1 MQWPTN
7 FTSDS
12 SKSLEPPAVQ
22 HSLSRSGCHLD
33 LSILQRWPRR
43 PIIHWTR
50 AQLGTTMFH
59 SKVTTKNI
67 ATWHPRKVILKPTA
81 SPATVSCRQ
90 YTTLPFGVRLSHLAW
105 ECRSP
110 QNPEQLAIHIWSI
123 CVYIYVHIYNIHIL
137 KTYIYIPWPSWTVI
151 FTCSGQRMF
160 IAFPAKVY
168 LYMIFHDISWW

>member
-22 HSLSRSGCHLD
+22 HSLSSGCHFD
-33 LSILQRWPRR
+33 LSILQRWPHR

-50 AQLGTTMFH
+50 AQLGTTIKKHNKTMFH
-59 SKVTTKNI
+59 AKVKPTKNI

-81 SPATVSCRQ
+81 APATVSCRQ

-123 CVYIYVHIYNIHIL
+123 CVYIYIC
-137 KTYIYIPWPSWTVI
+137 TYIYIYYTYI
-151 FTCSGQRMF
+151 Y
-160 IAFPAKVY
+160 IYIYLAK
-168 LYMIFHDISWW
+168 LL